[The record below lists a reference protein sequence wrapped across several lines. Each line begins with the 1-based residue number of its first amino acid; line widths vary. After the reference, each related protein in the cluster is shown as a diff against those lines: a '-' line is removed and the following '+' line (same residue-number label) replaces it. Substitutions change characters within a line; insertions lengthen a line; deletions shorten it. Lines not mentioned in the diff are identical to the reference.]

1 MPQNSLRGFK
11 YLPFGLWRLQEGLR
25 EAERLRLKRPM
36 RASAKGEKMNFKA
49 GQYVHHTKYG
59 NGTIVERT
67 EDRTTVDFDT
77 AGVRKFVTSL
87 AAFEVAE
94 GEAPKRRRAS
104 SRRRT
109 KVADIAP
116 KAVPV

>member
-1 MPQNSLRGFK
+1 
-11 YLPFGLWRLQEGLR
+11 
-25 EAERLRLKRPM
+25 
-36 RASAKGEKMNFKA
+36 MNFKA

-77 AGVRKFVTSL
+77 AGVKKFVTSL
-87 AAFEVAE
+87 AAFEIAE

-104 SRRRT
+104 SRRRP
-109 KVADIAP
+109 KVAEIAP